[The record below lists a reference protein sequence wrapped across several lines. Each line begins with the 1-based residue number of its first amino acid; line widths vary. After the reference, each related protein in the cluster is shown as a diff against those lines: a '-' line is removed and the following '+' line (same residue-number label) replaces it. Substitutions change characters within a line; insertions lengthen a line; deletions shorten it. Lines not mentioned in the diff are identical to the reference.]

1 MGKNWNDL
9 FVGTARVSEPR
20 KAQED
25 PLEVLKQT
33 AINNMH
39 IFVLLAVSRML
50 KDGDVRLEAPKG
62 SMASEELIASLNE
75 NLPATLERIAKD
87 FLKK

>member
-1 MGKNWNDL
+1 MGKNLDD
-9 FVGTARVSEPR
+9 FFAGMGSFEPR

-33 AINNMH
+33 TINNVH
-39 IFVLLAVSRML
+39 AFILLTVSRML
-50 KDGDVRLEAPKG
+50 KDGDVRLKAQNGNPIT
-62 SMASEELIASLNE
+62 EEIAASLNE

>member
-1 MGKNWNDL
+1 MGKNLDNI
-9 FVGTARVSEPR
+9 FAGMGSFEPR

-39 IFVLLAVSRML
+39 VFVLLAVSRML
-50 KDGDVRLEAPKG
+50 KDGDVRMEAPKG

-75 NLPATLERIAKD
+75 NLPAALERIAKD

>member
-1 MGKNWNDL
+1 MGKDL
-9 FVGTARVSEPR
+9 DNIFAGMGSFEPC

-25 PLEVLKQT
+25 PLKVLGQA

-39 IFVLLAVSRML
+39 AFVLLAVSRML

-62 SMASEELIASLNE
+62 SRASEELIASLAE
-75 NLPATLERIAKD
+75 TLPDVLEHIAKE
-87 FLKK
+87 FLEK

>member
-1 MGKNWNDL
+1 MGKNLDD
-9 FVGTARVSEPR
+9 FFAGMDCFEPR
-20 KAQED
+20 KAQDD
-25 PLEVLKQT
+25 PLKVLGQT

-39 IFVLLAVSRML
+39 AFVLLAVSRML

-62 SMASEELIASLNE
+62 SKATEELIASLTEDLPEILE
-75 NLPATLERIAKD
+75 NIAKE

>member
-1 MGKNWNDL
+1 MGKNLDD
-9 FVGTARVSEPR
+9 FFAGMGSFEPR
-20 KAQED
+20 KAQDD
-25 PLEVLKQT
+25 PLKVLGQT
-33 AINNMH
+33 TINNMH
-39 IFVLLAVSRML
+39 AFVLLAVSRMM

-62 SMASEELIASLNE
+62 SKATEELIASLNE

>member
-1 MGKNWNDL
+1 MGKNLDD
-9 FVGTARVSEPR
+9 FFAGMGSFEPR

-50 KDGDVRLEAPKG
+50 KDGDVRMEAPKG
-62 SMASEELIASLNE
+62 SKAPEELIASLTE
-75 NLPATLERIAKD
+75 NLPTTLEHIAKE

>member
-1 MGKNWNDL
+1 MGKDL
-9 FVGTARVSEPR
+9 DNIFAGMGSFEPR

-33 AINNMH
+33 TINNMH